1 VKEDRQGRRLEEE
14 WDGMARQK
22 TGEDVRGGWD
32 GIARQK
38 TGEEWDGR
46 ERKISIEGGGGAR
59 DLGRNIY
66 AGGKG
71 RSAGGP
77 QVLKQRVPGAHLPT
91 LVKRLLLICGVSSV
105 DFLMMWNNHSKK
117 Q

>member
-1 VKEDRQGRRLEEE
+1 MTLLVRSHKSREVGKRELG
-14 WDGMARQK
+14 RQK

-77 QVLKQRVPGAHLPT
+77 QVLKQRVPGAHVPT
-91 LVKRLLLICGVSSV
+91 LVKRLLLMFVEQ
-105 DFLMMWNNHSKK
+105 K
-117 Q
+117 QKQ